1 VNQEHDFEPVRGLP
15 ARLPIGETLRWQGSP
30 DWKAFAIR
38 VFHVRKIAGWFALL
52 MAWRIATAVHDGV
65 ALIDIVPTLAILAGL
80 GAAAVAVFCGFAIGI
95 ARTTVYTVTER
106 RVVMRF
112 GMAMPMIVNLPYSQ
126 INGAALRAGAEGIG
140 DIPLALADDRPL
152 TFAVLWPHAR
162 PWHLSRPQPMLRCIP
177 DALAVAQILAAGLA
191 ATAAGQREAAPVTA
205 PVQGRPVHSGT
216 LAAAS

>member
-52 MAWRIATAVHDGV
+52 MAWRIASAIHDGV
-65 ALIDIVPTLAILAGL
+65 ALIEIVPTLAILAGL
-80 GAAAVAVFCGFAIGI
+80 GAAAVAMFCGFAIGI

-126 INGAALRAGAEGIG
+126 INGAALRACSEGIG

-177 DALAVAQILAAGLA
+177 DAQSVAQMLAAGLA
-191 ATAAGQREAAPVTA
+191 ATAGQRESSAIQAATI
-205 PVQGRPVHSGT
+205 GRPVHTGT

>member
-1 VNQEHDFEPVRGLP
+1 MNQEHDFEPVRGLP

-52 MAWRIATAVHDGV
+52 IAWRIATAVHDGV
-65 ALIDIVPTLAILAGL
+65 PLLDIVPTLGILAGL
-80 GAAAVAVFCGFAIGI
+80 GAAAVAMFCGFAIGI

-112 GMAMPMIVNLPYSQ
+112 GMAMPMIVNLPYAQ
-126 INGAALRAGAEGIG
+126 INGAALRAGSEGIG

-162 PWHLSRPQPMLRCIP
+162 PWHLTRPQPMLRCIS
-177 DALAVAQILAAGLA
+177 DVQGVAQILAAGLA
-191 ATAAGQREAAPVTA
+191 ATAGQREGAPVTA
-205 PVQGRPVHSGT
+205 PAQSRPVRAGT

>member
-1 VNQEHDFEPVRGLP
+1 MNQEHDFEPVRGLP

-52 MAWRIATAVHDGV
+52 MAWRIASAVHDGV
-65 ALIDIVPTLAILAGL
+65 ALIEIVPTLAILAGL
-80 GAAAVAVFCGFAIGI
+80 GVAAVAMFCGFAIGI

-126 INGAALRAGAEGIG
+126 INGAALRACSEGIG

-177 DALAVAQILAAGLA
+177 DAQSVAQMLAAGLA
-191 ATAAGQREAAPVTA
+191 ATAGQREVSSVPAATI
-205 PVQGRPVHSGT
+205 GRPVHTGT

>member
-1 VNQEHDFEPVRGLP
+1 
-15 ARLPIGETLRWQGSP
+15 
-30 DWKAFAIR
+30 

-52 MAWRIATAVHDGV
+52 MAWRIASAIHDGV
-65 ALIDIVPTLAILAGL
+65 ALIEIVPTLAILAGL
-80 GAAAVAVFCGFAIGI
+80 GAAAVAMFCGFAIGI

-126 INGAALRAGAEGIG
+126 INGAALRACSEGIG

-177 DALAVAQILAAGLA
+177 DAQSVAQMLAAGLA
-191 ATAAGQREAAPVTA
+191 ATAGQRESSAIQAATI
-205 PVQGRPVHSGT
+205 GRPVHTGT